1 MNCSKMKIAF
11 GEVTISSVSYSQ
23 SNSVGSQIQ
32 HPTGDDK
39 IISHKNRDVNGYPSF
54 HSGKSKSMQKELG
67 VTSGKRRFCKR

>member
-1 MNCSKMKIAF
+1 MKIAF

-39 IISHKNRDVNGYPSF
+39 IISHENRDSF
-54 HSGKSKSMQKELG
+54 HSGKSKNMQKELE
-67 VTSGKRRFCKR
+67 VTSGKRSHKL